1 MPTTRRTGVP
11 SRPAARAAL
20 IALLA
25 TALLLAVA
33 AGLRHRIFH
42 AWPEAARDAAPA
54 HSCLAYDAATLAEH
68 LPAAALALAPAPALA
83 RPQASAAQ
91 LPRGHSTAIARLPR
105 GPPVFALP

>member
-1 MPTTRRTGVP
+1 MQTPRRTGVP

-54 HSCLAYDAATLAEH
+54 HSCQAYDAATLAER
-68 LPAAALALAPAPALA
+68 LPASAPVLVSPPAPA
-83 RPQASAAQ
+83 RPLYAASP
-91 LPRGHSTAIARLPR
+91 LPRGYRTAIARLPR
-105 GPPVFALP
+105 GPPPLALP